1 MTANDE
7 PTPPPTDVSTTNQ
20 APQEPHTDP
29 ADTRQRDIQRYLENC
44 RSEQEG
50 VFLYHLLAKAEHDP
64 HLAELYL
71 RLADAE
77 QRHVDLWTQRLR
89 ALDTEPPAYR
99 PTWRVRTLGWIAQHW
114 GTNLITPIIGGMES
128 RAQTVYDD
136 QPEAQAG
143 GLPAEERSHARL
155 FSYLQTATGRGI
167 SGPQLAQFE
176 GRHRMG
182 GGNELRAAVLG
193 ASDGLTSNLSLVMGV
208 AGFSISG
215 HAVLIAGLAGL
226 LAGALSMAIGEW
238 LSVQSAREL
247 YGRQIAI
254 ERQELK
260 DVPEE
265 EQQEL
270 ALIYQAKGAD
280 EATAQQLALN
290 MMGQKG
296 SALDT
301 LAREELGIDPEALG
315 GSAWSA
321 AITSFF
327 LFALGAVIPVAPFI
341 FGAGLVAV
349 VVSLIVSV
357 FGLFAIGVGVS
368 LTTGSPLLL
377 SGSRQIIL
385 GLLAAAV
392 TFGVGKLVGTA
403 LR

>member
-1 MTANDE
+1 MAANDT
-7 PTPPPTDVSTTNQ
+7 PTPPPMDTQTT
-20 APQEPHTDP
+20 AVTP
-29 ADTRQRDIQRYLENC
+29 DTAQDTEAARRRDIQRYREN
-44 RSEQEG
+44 SVAEQEG
-50 VFLYHLLAKAEHDP
+50 VYLYHLLADAEHDP
-64 HLAELYL
+64 HLADLYR
-71 RLADAE
+71 RLADVE
-77 QRHVDLWTQRLR
+77 QRHANVWVEHLR
-89 ALDTEPPAYR
+89 ALGAEPPVYR
-99 PTWRVRTLGWIAQHW
+99 PTWRVRTLGWIANHW
-114 GTNLITPIIGGMES
+114 GTNLVTPIIGGMET
-128 RAQTVYDD
+128 RAQTMYDD
-136 QPEAQAG
+136 QPEAQATDM
-143 GLPAEERSHARL
+143 PADERSHARL
-155 FSYLQTATGRGI
+155 FSYLQTATGRGLT
-167 SGPQLAQFE
+167 GPQLAQFE

-208 AGFSISG
+208 AGFSVAG

-260 DVPEE
+260 DVPNE
-265 EQQEL
+265 EQEEL
-270 ALIYQAKGAD
+270 TLIYQAKGAD
-280 EATAQQLALN
+280 EATAKQLSANL
-290 MMGQKG
+290 MSQSG

-301 LAREELGIDPEALG
+301 LAREELGIDPEQLG

-341 FGAGLVAV
+341 FSGGTPAV
-349 VVSLIVSV
+349 IMSLILSV
-357 FGLFAIGVGVS
+357 FGLFAIGAGVS
-368 LTTGSPLLL
+368 LTTGSSLLV
-377 SGSRQIIL
+377 SGGRQILL
-385 GLLAAAV
+385 GLLAAGV

>member
-1 MTANDE
+1 MATNDE
-7 PTPPPTDVSTTNQ
+7 PTQPPTNASS
-20 APQEPHTDP
+20 
-29 ADTRQRDIQRYLENC
+29 ADDAQVATAGNAAVVQRRDIQRYLENS

-50 VFLYHLLAKAEHDP
+50 VFLYHLLANAEQDP
-64 HLAELYL
+64 HLADLYR
-71 RLADAE
+71 RLAEVE
-77 QRHVDLWTQRLR
+77 QRHENVWDARLR
-89 ALDTEPPAYR
+89 SLGVEPPAYR
-99 PTWRVRTLGWIAQHW
+99 PTWRVHTLGWIARHW
-114 GTNLITPIIGGMES
+114 GTSLVTPIIGGMES
-128 RAQTVYDD
+128 RAQASYDD
-136 QPEAQAG
+136 QPEAQATG
-143 GLPAEERSHARL
+143 MPADERSHARL
-155 FSYLQTATGRGI
+155 FTYLQSASGRGM

-260 DVPEE
+260 DVPDE
-265 EQQEL
+265 EQEEL
-270 ALIYQAKGAD
+270 ALIYQSKGAD
-280 EATAQQLALN
+280 EVTAKQLAANL
-290 MMGQKG
+290 MGQSG

-301 LAREELGIDPEALG
+301 LAREELGIDPQSLG

-321 AITSFF
+321 SITSFF
-327 LFALGAVIPVAPFI
+327 LFALGAIIPVAPFI
-341 FGAGLVAV
+341 FSSGLTAVAL
-349 VVSLIVSV
+349 SLILSV
-357 FGLFAIGVGVS
+357 FGLFAIGAGVS
-368 LTTGSPLLL
+368 LTTGSSLLI
-377 SGSRQIIL
+377 SGGRQIL
-385 GLLAAAV
+385 FGLLAAAV

-403 LR
+403 LH